1 MRERLIWFGLLL
13 ALAIGGA
20 KVSCLFAADE
30 PKGGGTAEAAE
41 AVFPMKDMSILDM
54 EPRSSL
60 FSDLTRGARGECR
73 EEPYGEVKA
82 YPKLQ
87 SKKPIYGLIRLAA
100 DPYDRESGTPFYF
113 VADESGEAPKAE
125 KPEKEEA
132 EEEKEEWSI
141 LDTIS
146 EALGLKKENKPT
158 PPELPKLNNT
168 YDRLYVDLNG
178 DLDLTN
184 DEVVTPMKKVPE
196 GLVRRYSSMR
206 QCVVF
211 NEVAVSL
218 NFGEGLG
225 KKPFPLIPRLEVQ
238 EYQGKKY
245 PGVGFLS
252 AVVRKGNIKLGDKQY
267 QAILAQR
274 YFISGRYDRST
285 TGLLLTSPDNP
296 DQRER
301 WWGAD
306 RLNAFRR
313 VSDTYYTTSTTPL
326 GDKLIVTPY
335 KGPMGVL
342 KMGVGDRDVEKV
354 TIQGSLHTKDG
365 ASVGVGE
372 LSDNWRASVEPVTE
386 CRLPAGDYIPDYVS
400 IKFGD
405 LQFSISENYHSDGGT
420 KSIDRDAWVYGIKI
434 REDKPFVW
442 DFSNTPEVMFTSPAK
457 DQTYHPGDEIS
468 VKGVLIDP
476 KLTIMIR
483 RLYDTSRQEEKTV
496 EVGNGRTTT
505 YKTQVSLDPTVTIT
519 NSAGK
524 QIAEGPMP
532 FG

>member
-1 MRERLIWFGLLL
+1 MWERFIWFGLLL
-13 ALAIGGA
+13 VLAIGGA
-20 KVSCLFAADE
+20 KDSCLFAADE
-30 PKGGGTAEAAE
+30 PKGGGTVEADE

-54 EPRSSL
+54 KAGSSL
-60 FSDLTRGARGECR
+60 FSDLTRGARGECK
-73 EEPYGEVKA
+73 EEPYEEVKA
-82 YPKLQ
+82 YPKLL

-100 DPYDRESGTPFYF
+100 DPYDPESGTPFYF
-113 VADESGEAPKAE
+113 VADESGETPDAE
-125 KPEKEEA
+125 KPENEEA
-132 EEEKEEWSI
+132 EEEEEESSI

-146 EALGLKKENKPT
+146 EALGMKKAEKPV
-158 PPELPKLNNT
+158 PPEQPKLNNT

-178 DLDLTN
+178 DLDMTN
-184 DEVVTPMKKVPE
+184 DEVVTPMKKVPD
-196 GLVRRYSSMR
+196 GLVQRYSSMR

-211 NEVAVSL
+211 DEVAVSL
-218 NFGEGLG
+218 DFGEGLG
-225 KKPFPLIPRLEVQ
+225 KKPFPLIPRLQVQ
-238 EYQGKKY
+238 EYQGKEY
-245 PGVGFLS
+245 HAVGFLS
-252 AVVRKGNIKLGDKQY
+252 AVVRKGNIKLGDKEY
-267 QAILAQR
+267 RAILAQR
-274 YFISGRYDRST
+274 YFISGRYDRPT
-285 TGLLLTSPDNP
+285 TGLLLTSRFDP

-306 RLNAFRR
+306 QLNAFRL
-313 VSDTYYTTSTTPL
+313 VKDTYYTTSTTPL
-326 GDKLIVTPY
+326 GDKLIVKPY

-365 ASVGVGE
+365 ATVGVGK
-372 LSDNWRASVEPVTE
+372 LPDNGSPSLEPVTE
-386 CRLPAGDYIPDYVS
+386 RQLPVGDYIPTYVS

-405 LQFSISENYHSDGGT
+405 LQLGISENYHSDGGT
-420 KSIDRDAWVYGIKI
+420 TSIDRDAWVYGIKI

-442 DFSNTPEVMFTSPAK
+442 DFSNTPEVMVTSPAK
-457 DQTYHPGDEIS
+457 DQTYHLGDEIS

-483 RLYDTSRQEEKTV
+483 RLNDTSRMEEKTV
-496 EVGNGRTTT
+496 EIGNGRTTT

>member
-1 MRERLIWFGLLL
+1 MRDRLIWVVLLFAFG
-13 ALAIGGA
+13 IGGA
-20 KVSCLFAADE
+20 GPPCLSMAEEPEGGDAAKAD
-30 PKGGGTAEAAE
+30 E
-41 AVFPMKDMSILDM
+41 AVFPMKDMSILDIQ
-54 EPRSSL
+54 PGSSL
-60 FSDLTRGARGECR
+60 FGDLTRGARGECK
-73 EEPYGEVKA
+73 EEPFEEVKA
-82 YPKLQ
+82 YPKLL

-100 DPYDRESGTPFYF
+100 DPNDRESGTPLYF
-113 VADESGEAPKAE
+113 VADESGQSPVEK

-132 EEEKEEWSI
+132 DEEESSI

-146 EALGLKKENKPT
+146 EALGFKKAKKPT
-158 PPELPKLNNT
+158 PPPELPKLNNT

-184 DEVVTPMKKVPE
+184 DEVVTPMKAPPA
-196 GLVRRYSSMR
+196 GLVQRYAGMR

-211 NEVAVSL
+211 DEIAVSL
-218 NFGEGLG
+218 DFGEGLG
-225 KKPFPLIPRLEVQ
+225 KKPFPLIPRLMIQ

-245 PGVGFLS
+245 PAVGFLS
-252 AVVRKGNIKLGDKQY
+252 AVVRKGTIELGDQKY
-267 QAILAQR
+267 KAILAQR
-274 YFISGRYDRST
+274 YFISGRYDRPT
-285 TGLLLTSPDNP
+285 TGLLLTSRSDPN
-296 DQRER
+296 QSER

-306 RLNAFRR
+306 HLNAFRL
-313 VSDTYYTTSTTPL
+313 VNDTYYTTSTTPL
-326 GDKLIVTPY
+326 GDKLIVKPY

-342 KMGVGDRDVEKV
+342 KMGVGDRDIEKV

-365 ASVGVGE
+365 ATVGVGK
-372 LSDNWRASVEPVTE
+372 LPDNGSPSLVPVTE
-386 CRLPAGDYIPDYVS
+386 CRLPVGDYIPTYVG

-405 LQFSISENYHSDGGT
+405 LQLSISENYHSDGGT

-442 DFSNTPEVMFTSPAK
+442 DFTNKPEVMFTSPAK
-457 DQTYHPGDEIS
+457 DQTYHLGDEIS

-483 RLYDTSRQEEKTV
+483 RLYGTSRKGEKTIGT
-496 EVGNGRTTT
+496 GNGSTTA
-505 YKTQVSLDPTVTIT
+505 YRSQVSLDPTVTIT

-524 QIAEGPMP
+524 LIAEGPMP